1 MATAVPDGGLLNDRG
16 ANERYSIGRQ
26 NSTMDL
32 IDQLQALAKR
42 AKDIADSLQN
52 EEATKMALIAPFVQA
67 LGYDIF
73 NPSEVMPEYSADFPE
88 IKSGERVDYAILE
101 NGKPKILVEAKPYKT
116 SLKDAEKGQL
126 ARYFHVTEARV
137 GILTNGRFYQFYTD
151 LDNANVMDPMPFA
164 EIDLLDLSNAPVKE
178 IKKLTKSMYDLAG
191 LLDSAERL
199 KYLGGVKEELRKEF
213 SDPGEWFIKEIASR
227 VHSGKSVTTK
237 VKEQFKPIIQE
248 AILAFINEKVDARL
262 KSAIEVGS
270 QQQTE
275 SAAIENSTAES
286 IDSNGIE
293 TTADE
298 TEGLYIVRAICASD
312 IEPSRLTEKDTK
324 TYFNILVDG
333 NTWKSV
339 VRLHFNGATKKVE
352 IFDEQEPKFVELS
365 SVSDLYASSD
375 RIRNSLR
382 KRLG

>member
-1 MATAVPDGGLLNDRG
+1 
-16 ANERYSIGRQ
+16 
-26 NSTMDL
+26 
-32 IDQLQALAKR
+32 
-42 AKDIADSLQN
+42 
-52 EEATKMALIAPFVQA
+52 
-67 LGYDIF
+67 
-73 NPSEVMPEYSADFPE
+73 
-88 IKSGERVDYAILE
+88 
-101 NGKPKILVEAKPYKT
+101 
-116 SLKDAEKGQL
+116 
-126 ARYFHVTEARV
+126 
-137 GILTNGRFYQFYTD
+137 
-151 LDNANVMDPMPFA
+151 MDPTPFA

-199 KYLGGVKEELRKEF
+199 KYLGGVKEELRKEL

-270 QQQTE
+270 QQE
-275 SAAIENSTAES
+275 SGSAALENTTAES
-286 IDSNGIE
+286 VDSTGIE
-293 TTADE
+293 TTAEE

-312 IEPSRLTEKDTK
+312 IAPSRLTEKDTK

-352 IFDEQEPKFVELS
+352 IFDDQEPKFVELS
-365 SVSDLYASSD
+365 SVSDLYSSSD

-382 KRLG
+382 KRMG

>member
-1 MATAVPDGGLLNDRG
+1 
-16 ANERYSIGRQ
+16 
-26 NSTMDL
+26 MDL

-101 NGKPKILVEAKPYKT
+101 NGKPKILVEAKPYRT
-116 SLKDAEKGQL
+116 NLKDTEKGQL

-137 GILTNGRFYQFYTD
+137 GILTNGRVYQFYTD
-151 LDNANVMDPMPFA
+151 LDNANVMDPTPFA
-164 EIDLLDLSNAPVKE
+164 EIDLMDLSNAPVRE

-199 KYLGGVKEELRKEF
+199 KYLGGVKEEIRKEF
-213 SDPGEWFIKEIASR
+213 ADPGEWFIKEMASR
-227 VHSGKSVTTK
+227 VHSGKRVTSSIQD
-237 VKEQFKPIIQE
+237 QFKPIVQE
-248 AILAFINEKVDARL
+248 AILAYINEKIDARL

-270 QQQTE
+270 QQE
-275 SAAIENSTAES
+275 SESTIKEVAPKELP
-286 IDSNGIE
+286 DSNGIE
-293 TTADE
+293 TTQDE

-312 IEPSRLTEKDTK
+312 IAPSRLTEKDTK

-352 IFDEQEPKFVELS
+352 IFDDQDPKFVELS
-365 SVSDLYASSD
+365 SVSDLYSSAE
-375 RIRNSLR
+375 RIRNSLK

>member
-1 MATAVPDGGLLNDRG
+1 MRCVDGWVSAIL
-16 ANERYSIGRQ
+16 RQ
-26 NSTMDL
+26 GTEEPMDL

-42 AKDIADSLQN
+42 AKETAESLQN
-52 EEATKMALIAPFVQA
+52 EEATKMALIAPFIQS

-116 SLKDAEKGQL
+116 NLKDIEKGQL

-137 GILTNGRFYQFYTD
+137 GILTNGRIYQFYTD
-151 LDNANVMDPMPFA
+151 LDNANVMDPTPFA
-164 EIDLLDLSNAPVKE
+164 EIDLLDLPSAPVRE

-199 KYLGGVKEELRKEF
+199 KYLGGVKEEIKREF
-213 SDPGEWFIKEIASR
+213 ADPGEWFIKEIASR
-227 VHSGKSVTTK
+227 VHSGKSVTSK

-248 AILAFINEKVDARL
+248 AIIAYVNDKVNDRL
-262 KSAIEVGS
+262 KSAIEAGN
-270 QQQTE
+270 QAE
-275 SAAIENSTAES
+275 PAGEPDENTTDTSS
-286 IDSNGIE
+286 VNGLE
-293 TTADE
+293 TTAE
-298 TEGLYIVRAICASD
+298 EIEGLYIVRAICATD
-312 IEPSRLTEKDTK
+312 IDPTRLVEKDTQS
-324 TYFNILVDG
+324 YFNILVDG

-339 VRLHFNGATKKVE
+339 VRLYFNNNKKKVE
-352 IFDEQEPKFVELS
+352 IFDEVEPKFVELS
-365 SVSDLYASSD
+365 SASDLYACAD

-382 KRLG
+382 KRLA